1 MAKDYSK
8 SKSQRVLEVL
18 AVFAVVVLVTYA
30 FLSLTNWSF
39 NLKDWT
45 GFSRFI
51 LGAEGVI
58 FLIKMLDA

>member
-1 MAKDYSK
+1 MKNQG
-8 SKSQRVLEVL
+8 KSQFKRVMEVIGLFL
-18 AVFAVVVLVTYA
+18 AIGIVTYG
-30 FLSLTNWSF
+30 FLSLTNWSP

-58 FLIKMLDA
+58 FLIKLMDEL